1 MGQLSDIEIAQ
12 KADMR
17 PITEIAEHLSFSS
30 LHAFGIAF
38 KRYMKMSPSEYRNNL
53 KAEGQK

>member
-17 PITEIAEHLSFSS
+17 PITEIAEQAGIPDEALELYGKYKAKINTISWKPAPSS
-30 LHAFGIAF
+30 ALRTA
-38 KRYMKMSPSEYRNNL
+38 
-53 KAEGQK
+53 

>member
-17 PITEIAEHLSFSS
+17 PITEIAEQ
-30 LHAFGIAF
+30 AGIPDEALELYG
-38 KRYMKMSPSEYRNNL
+38 KYKAKINTISWKPAPST
-53 KAEGQK
+53 A